1 MELAEGRAIENLD
14 LRLTRGA
21 VITGRV
27 LDEDGE
33 ALVRAIV
40 AVERYQYVRGERQL
54 VAAGGGVT
62 DDRGQYRV
70 FGLAPGD
77 YYVSASTPGGPQG
90 PGRGM
95 QTFAMAGD
103 GRGGRGFF
111 GGAPDEPDPVGYA
124 PTYYPGVINASDAG
138 KVTVGPGQELEG
150 IDFQAQLVTL
160 ATVRGFVVG
169 ADGPVSVLLAPQASG
184 GVRRGQILRGGSQ
197 GDGSF
202 SISSVPPGRY
212 TAVARS
218 GGRGGAEKMGT
229 QNVNVTGDNVTGL
242 TIALQPGVSIS
253 GYITVESAGTPAP
266 DDYSTFRVDAP
277 DVSPLPFG
285 GGPGGGANASGA
297 RAEKNGRFQ
306 IDNVFPGEHDLRVSG
321 QGAWTLK
328 SVSIGGRD
336 VTDQPIEIRAGQNLD
351 AITIVLTDRTTEIT
365 GTVRDGSGSPVAD
378 GTVIAFSSDQQYLAA
393 AIAPDPGGAHGSE
406 RRVPAAQS
414 PPGRLQPCRRRH
426 RRAGPVVR
434 SVVSRADRRGRDPHL
449 DRRRGKENAGSQVSR
464 PFLIVNQ
471 MSRPRTATAARN
483 AIANR

>member
-1 MELAEGRAIENLD
+1 MVRRLTLLISMLALAAAAGVAQQQQSQGQARRQGQRPARDAAQAPTGSASLAGRVLTADTGRPVKRARITASAGGRQSRTTSTDDQGRFQIAGLPAGSYTLTAFKNGFVNATYGQRRPLQPGTPVELAEGRAIENLD

-54 VAAGGGVT
+54 IAAGGGMT

-95 QTFAMAGD
+95 QAFAMAGG

-111 GGAPDEPDPVGYA
+111 GGAPDDPDPVGYA
-124 PTYYPGVINASDAG
+124 STYYPGVINASDAG

-202 SISSVPPGRY
+202 SISSVPPGRD

-218 GGRGGAEKMGT
+218 GGRGVAEKM
-229 QNVNVTGDNVTGL
+229 VTGR
-242 TIALQPGVSIS
+242 
-253 GYITVESAGTPAP
+253 E
-266 DDYSTFRVDAP
+266 
-277 DVSPLPFG
+277 
-285 GGPGGGANASGA
+285 
-297 RAEKNGRFQ
+297 
-306 IDNVFPGEHDLRVSG
+306 
-321 QGAWTLK
+321 
-328 SVSIGGRD
+328 
-336 VTDQPIEIRAGQNLD
+336 
-351 AITIVLTDRTTEIT
+351 
-365 GTVRDGSGSPVAD
+365 
-378 GTVIAFSSDQQYLAA
+378 
-393 AIAPDPGGAHGSE
+393 
-406 RRVPAAQS
+406 
-414 PPGRLQPCRRRH
+414 
-426 RRAGPVVR
+426 
-434 SVVSRADRRGRDPHL
+434 
-449 DRRRGKENAGSQVSR
+449 
-464 PFLIVNQ
+464 
-471 MSRPRTATAARN
+471 
-483 AIANR
+483 

>member
-1 MELAEGRAIENLD
+1 MELAEGRAIGNLD

-77 YYVSASTPGGPQG
+77 YYVNASTPGGPQG

-95 QTFAMAGD
+95 QAFAIAGD

-111 GGAPDEPDPVGYA
+111 GGAPDDPDPVGYA

-184 GVRRGQILRGGSQ
+184 GMRRGQILRGGSQ

-202 SISSVPPGRY
+202 SIFSVPPGRY

-229 QNVNVTGDNVTGL
+229 QNVNVTGDNVAGL
-242 TIALQPGVSIS
+242 TIALQPGVSLS

-285 GGPGGGANASGA
+285 GGPGGGPNAIGRA
-297 RAEKNGRFQ
+297 RPEERQVPDRQRVSRRARHPRVRAGRVDAE
-306 IDNVFPGEHDLRVSG
+306 VGEHR
-321 QGAWTLK
+321 
-328 SVSIGGRD
+328 
-336 VTDQPIEIRAGQNLD
+336 
-351 AITIVLTDRTTEIT
+351 RT
-365 GTVRDGSGSPVAD
+365 RR
-378 GTVIAFSSDQQYLAA
+378 
-393 AIAPDPGGAHGSE
+393 HGS
-406 RRVPAAQS
+406 
-414 PPGRLQPCRRRH
+414 
-426 RRAGPVVR
+426 
-434 SVVSRADRRGRDPHL
+434 AD
-449 DRRRGKENAGSQVSR
+449 
-464 PFLIVNQ
+464 
-471 MSRPRTATAARN
+471 
-483 AIANR
+483 